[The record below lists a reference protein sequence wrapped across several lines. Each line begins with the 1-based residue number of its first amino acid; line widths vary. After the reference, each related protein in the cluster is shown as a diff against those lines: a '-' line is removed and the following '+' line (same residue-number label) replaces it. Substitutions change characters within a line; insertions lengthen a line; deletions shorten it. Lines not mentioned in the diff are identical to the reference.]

1 MGSCNAKNK
10 ERQNTPLSV
19 SSIFHVNTAPDNNGN
34 KTQREGIS
42 MKSNFYFFT
51 DWILS
56 YRFYI
61 KLYNDEQNTKL
72 ITMLNGPNDKNIF
85 KIIKA
90 IDQIDEKDLSDFT
103 NSLSLQRKSELS
115 KQTKQQSFT
124 VSKQLTNNSS
134 GGLNGLTRQLSDE
147 ELKLTVLHLFERLN
161 ETKPKKM
168 KKLIFQGP
176 PNNLRWLMWISV
188 AKTKY
193 MDIENK
199 IGVNNEQIFKYLINS
214 PFTDEETET
223 QIKKDLF
230 RTKIDL
236 KYFRGGNWTISL
248 SNLLKAVALYDDKL
262 GYCIGMNEI
271 AASALIVSD
280 CNEIE
285 CFNLLRFLYS
295 NEYGLKLREFYI
307 NGFRQLKFYCF
318 LIYEL
323 IKERMPKIY
332 KVLNDNTIVSE
343 MWLQKWI
350 QNLYSNLLDFSV
362 GVRLWDCI
370 IALGIDF
377 LINFSLGY
385 VKYFEEQII
394 KCKDSI
400 EFLDLFKEKK
410 KFKNQKEVIEF
421 REKLIKLS
429 FDFHI
434 SPQTYERI
442 QKKYNTFY
450 ERERR
455 TSIMRST
462 IKYLHSSNRGELTLM
477 KMDRTI
483 NGYLTNE
490 ETDKMKKIMNIIVHP
505 NNQRCSVNNSI
516 TKAQIENK
524 PFLTE
529 TNQRENSLEN
539 ISDKSVV
546 SNNSDNPKSNYN
558 NIKKEI
564 KERLITQKDK
574 RQEQQDNDD
583 NSDSGI
589 NKLNLNNIV
598 IQTNN
603 KQDNLQE
610 HESNSDDEIID
621 NVDDSNIDEQNNTD
635 DIIITNYSN
644 EDSLMYLKNEN
655 KISTNEQSYLQSE
668 LKLPQFILN
677 SKEHNKNM

>member
-10 ERQNTPLSV
+10 GRQNTPLSV
-19 SSIFHVNTAPDNNGN
+19 SSIFHVNTAPDRNNGY
-34 KTQREGIS
+34 KAQRTS
-42 MKSNFYFFT
+42 VSLKSNFYCFT

-61 KLYNDEQNTKL
+61 KLYNDDQNTKL

-147 ELKLTVLHLFERLN
+147 ELKLTVIHLFERLN
-161 ETKPKKM
+161 EIKPKKM

-193 MDIENK
+193 MDIENQ
-199 IGVNNEQIFKYLINS
+199 IGINNEQIFKYLINS
-214 PFTDEETET
+214 LFTDEETET
-223 QIKKDLF
+223 QIKKDLS

-318 LIYEL
+318 VIYEL
-323 IKERMPKIY
+323 IKERLPKIY

-343 MWLQKWI
+343 MWLQKWL
-350 QNLYSNLLDFSV
+350 QSLYSNLFDFSV

-377 LINFSLGY
+377 LVNFSLGY
-385 VKYFEEQII
+385 VKYFEERII
-394 KCKDSI
+394 KCKDAI
-400 EFLDLFKEKK
+400 EFLDLFKEKS

-442 QKKYNTFY
+442 QKKYNTYF

-455 TSIMRST
+455 TSLMRST
-462 IKYLHSSNRGELTLM
+462 IKYLHSNNRGELTFM
-477 KMDRTI
+477 KFDKTMNDSLKNDEI
-483 NGYLTNE
+483 E
-490 ETDKMKKIMNIIVHP
+490 KMKRIMINITHP
-505 NNQRCSVNNSI
+505 NNQKGSISNSI
-516 TKAQIENK
+516 TKPQIENK

-529 TNQRENSLEN
+529 TDQKESNQENH
-539 ISDKSVV
+539 SDKSVI
-546 SNNSDNPKSNYN
+546 SNNSDNPDNKLN
-558 NIKKEI
+558 NIKIEI
-564 KERLITQKDK
+564 NERLITQNDNE
-574 RQEQQDNDD
+574 QEKQNND
-583 NSDSGI
+583 NSNNRGGM
-589 NKLNLNNIV
+589 NKFNLNNIV
-598 IQTNN
+598 IQTN
-603 KQDNLQE
+603 K
-610 HESNSDDEIID
+610 
-621 NVDDSNIDEQNNTD
+621 
-635 DIIITNYSN
+635 
-644 EDSLMYLKNEN
+644 M
-655 KISTNEQSYLQSE
+655 
-668 LKLPQFILN
+668 
-677 SKEHNKNM
+677 